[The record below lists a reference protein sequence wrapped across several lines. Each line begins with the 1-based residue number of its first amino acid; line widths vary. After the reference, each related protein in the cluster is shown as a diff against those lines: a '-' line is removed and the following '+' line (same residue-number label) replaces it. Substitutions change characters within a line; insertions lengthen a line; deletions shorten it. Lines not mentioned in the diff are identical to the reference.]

1 MKYNLI
7 WIAVLMMG
15 LMVACDDEDEGVQP
29 ANEVWM
35 ADDAFLPDDLTVPS
49 GTEVRWV
56 NTSDVDHTVTSLD
69 GLFEEYLEPGDAFS
83 YTFID
88 SETYPYTCTIHAD
101 MEGVINVQ

>member
-7 WIAVLMMG
+7 WIAILMLG
-15 LMVACDDEDEGVQP
+15 LMVACDNDNDDAQP
-29 ANEVWM
+29 ANEVRM
-35 ADDAFLPDDLTVPS
+35 DDNTFLPDELTVNS

-56 NTSDVDHTVTSLD
+56 NTDDVDHTVTSLD
-69 GLFEEYLEPGDAFS
+69 GLFDEYLEPGDEFT

-88 SETYPYTCTIHAD
+88 SGTYPYVCTIHAG